1 MIDFLFQPETMR
13 AITPDFNALSYQVS
27 GRLSLSIFNTNS
39 AINAVL
45 QSKSPY
51 HFGVLTT

>member
-1 MIDFLFQPETMR
+1 MIDFLFQPEAMR

-51 HFGVLTT
+51 HFDVLTT

>member
-27 GRLSLSIFNTNS
+27 GRVSLVVCNTNS
-39 AINAVL
+39 AINTVL

-51 HFGVLTT
+51 HFAVLST